1 MRKKRMQISLIITES
16 CPLACNYCYEIH
28 KENQKMTFEKAKE
41 HIDKEFAEL
50 DDDTE
55 VNIEFFGGEPF
66 LNFGLIEQVIAYVE
80 TQYQKRM
87 IAYNTT
93 TSGVIIN
100 DHIKNWLWE
109 HRKHFYVALSL
120 DGVKEAHDKNRVF
133 AGNKKGTFDSID
145 QKFFFETYHPLPVK
159 ATIAPNCL
167 EQMAESVIY
176 LIEKGYKVDATL
188 AMGDIDWS
196 NPQNVDILIRE
207 LSKLIEYY
215 DKHPDTEA
223 IRMLD
228 IPFEALLLEKKE
240 TTRYCG
246 AGLRIHCYTGNDD
259 YWTPCQGFSKITVGE
274 EVSTQYAG
282 EDFEGYVEPESV
294 CTKCPLNNVCSR
306 CWGTNLAATGS
317 IHKID
322 PWLCVINRIILQ
334 AGSKIRYDKIMKKP
348 KSEWTEKESQILKCI
363 SIIMDTAD
371 NSEIE
376 YLSDQI
382 NKSY

>member
-1 MRKKRMQISLIITES
+1 MKKRMQISLIITES

-28 KENQKMTFEKAKE
+28 KANQKMTFEKAKE
-41 HIDKEFAEL
+41 HIDREFAGL
-50 DDDTE
+50 DEDAE
-55 VNIEFFGGEPF
+55 INIEFFGGEPF
-66 LNFGLIEQVIAYVE
+66 LNFELIEQVVDYVE
-80 TQYQKRM
+80 EQYPKRM
-87 IAYNTT
+87 VTYNTT
-93 TSGVIIN
+93 TSGVILTE
-100 DHIKNWLWE
+100 HIKKWLSD
-109 HRKHFYVALSL
+109 HRRHFYAALSL

-145 QKFFFETYHPLPVK
+145 QDFFLKMYHPLPVK

-176 LIEKGYKVDATL
+176 LIEKGFQVDATL

-196 NPQNVDILIRE
+196 DAKNIDVLIRE
-207 LSKLIEYY
+207 LDKLIKYY
-215 DKHPDTEA
+215 DEHPETEV
-223 IRMLD
+223 IRMLN

-240 TTRYCG
+240 NTRYCG
-246 AGLRIHCYTGNDD
+246 AGLRIHCYTGTDD

-274 EVSTQYAG
+274 EVSLQYAG
-282 EDFEGYVEPESV
+282 ENFENYIEPESV
-294 CTKCPLNNVCSR
+294 CTMCPLNNVCSR

-317 IHKID
+317 IHKPD

-348 KSEWTEKESQILKCI
+348 KEEWGEGEYQILKCI
-363 SIIMDTAD
+363 SIIMDVAENPD
-371 NSEIE
+371 VE

-382 NKSY
+382 NKAC